1 MKTCPNCHRENS
13 DDSIF
18 CEYCGTRLLPNDNT
32 VKTIRDVPNGR
43 VSEPFKIPFIIAL
56 IALFI
61 SLVWGGITYDN
72 YKNWREYAEQLEVRR
87 NH

>member
-13 DDSIF
+13 DESIF
-18 CEYCGTRLLPNDNT
+18 CEYCGTQLMATESAMQFKNT
-32 VKTIRDVPNGR
+32 TANGK
-43 VSEPFKIPFIIAL
+43 VTEAFKIPFIIAL

-72 YKNWREYAEQLEVRR
+72 YKNWREYAEQLEVRG